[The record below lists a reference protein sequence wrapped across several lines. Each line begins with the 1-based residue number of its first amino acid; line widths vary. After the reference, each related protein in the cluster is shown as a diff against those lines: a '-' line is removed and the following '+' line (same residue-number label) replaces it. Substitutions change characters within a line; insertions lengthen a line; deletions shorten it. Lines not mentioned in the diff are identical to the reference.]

1 MKNILLKLS
10 KRELYVFYIS
20 ILIVTIVFFDKI
32 VINPLIVRIEK
43 LNKEI
48 FIQEKRLQKSLYL
61 LSQEKLIISEYK
73 KYTEHVKQVTSDG
86 EEKSRLLAEIEKT
99 ARKASVLLKNVKLD
113 LKEGSGPYKKYTVEI
128 ETESKIAYLV
138 DFIYL
143 LEKSP
148 QLLRVGSFY
157 LTPIRDKSQVLRAQ
171 MTITETLIVSN
182 DDQ

>member
-1 MKNILLKLS
+1 MKHIFSRLS

-20 ILIVTIVFFDKI
+20 TLVVAVVFFDKV
-32 VINPLIVRIEK
+32 VINPLIVKIEK
-43 LNKEI
+43 LNSEI

-61 LSQEKLIISEYK
+61 LSQEEFIISEHE
-73 KYTEHVKQVTSDG
+73 KYTQHVKQVTSDG

-99 ARKASVLLKNVKLD
+99 ARKASVLLKDVKLD
-113 LKEGSGPYKKYTVEI
+113 LREGNGPYKKYIVEI

-148 QLLRVGSFY
+148 QLLRVGNFY
-157 LTPIRDKSQVLRAQ
+157 LTPIKDKSQILKAK
-171 MTITETLIVSN
+171 MTITETLIVSK
-182 DDQ
+182 